1 MSSHRT
7 LRHAVTAA
15 SLLVAFLIQGT
26 WALAGV
32 TGNIAGTVKDSSGAP
47 IAGVNIQAVAA
58 SGVQTSTTD
67 AGGHFIIL
75 SLNPDTYTINLTKSG
90 YQDISFPGV
99 TVFADQTQQ
108 LALTM
113 SKTLKVIA
121 HVTSQAGAA
130 LVKSGISSDLY
141 QVNAAQIQ
149 ASTAVGGGGNL
160 NSIYSAIATTPGLIV
175 GTGGMGW
182 NQPVVI
188 HGSNPF
194 FSGFEYDGIPVN
206 RAFDNYTSSTGSSLG
221 LQQLEVYTG
230 GGPSAI
236 ASNGVSGFINQVIKT
251 GTFPGYANITGGL
264 GTNAFYHQFGVEAGG
279 STPDR
284 NFSYYVGLSGYN
296 QSFRYLIGK

>member
-1 MSSHRT
+1 MNK
-7 LRHAVTAA
+7 
-15 SLLVAFLIQGT
+15 Q
-26 WALAGV
+26 
-32 TGNIAGTVKDSSGAP
+32 
-47 IAGVNIQAVAA
+47 
-58 SGVQTSTTD
+58 
-67 AGGHFIIL
+67 
-75 SLNPDTYTINLTKSG
+75 
-90 YQDISFPGV
+90 
-99 TVFADQTQQ
+99 
-108 LALTM
+108 
-113 SKTLKVIA
+113 LKVIA

-130 LVKSGISSDLY
+130 LVKSGVSSDLY

-149 ASTAVGGGGNL
+149 ASAAVGGGGNL

-251 GTFPGYANITGGL
+251 GTFPGYANITGG
-264 GTNAFYHQFGVEAGG
+264 
-279 STPDR
+279 
-284 NFSYYVGLSGYN
+284 
-296 QSFRYLIGK
+296 IGDERLLPSVRRRGRRVDSRPELLVLRRSERLQPSLPLHRSEQRRR